1 MIFLKNNTP
10 FSYMKI
16 IKLSLFF
23 IIAFFINLFSTVSIS
38 HEIKPSI
45 ADFTYD
51 ENFLNIKIRLNAEL
65 ILSNIDASKISNTNS
80 SSLSD
85 IYDKLRVLNTIELEN
100 LFKSS
105 WQEISTN
112 IDIKINNE
120 TKKINLINI
129 EVEDIK
135 NFEISRDTHIY
146 LQVLLNNNSEYF
158 TFSWI
163 KKYGPIILRENSNH
177 KLEDELFTEYLQSGI
192 ESNQFSFNEKNFKNR
207 LNSFIKFFVLGVQHI
222 IPKGLDHI
230 LFIFGLFLF
239 SSSLKKLITQ
249 ITIFTIAHSIT
260 LIFVSLSLMKIN
272 PQIVEPIIALSIVYV
287 GIENIFKNYVKE
299 YLRYVV
305 ILFFGLLHGLGF
317 ALVLSDIGYRSTDLF
332 INLIS
337 FNIGI
342 EVAQIS
348 IVLVLFLLVALNFA
362 KNKNYRMF
370 FQVPSSILI
379 SSIGLYWFFER
390 INFF

>member
-1 MIFLKNNTP
+1 
-10 FSYMKI
+10 MKI

-85 IYDKLRVLNTIELEN
+85 IYDKLRILNKIELEE

-105 WQEISTN
+105 WQKISTN

-192 ESNQFSFNEKNFKNR
+192 ESDQFSFNEKNFKNR

-272 PQIVEPIIALSIVYV
+272 PQIVEPIIALSIVYI
-287 GIENIFKNYVKE
+287 GLENIFKKYIKE

-317 ALVLSDIGYRSTDLF
+317 ALVLSNIGYRSSDLL
-332 INLIS
+332 INLLS
-337 FNIGI
+337 FNLGI

-348 IVLVLFLLVALNFA
+348 IVLVLYLLVALNFA
-362 KNKNYRMF
+362 KNKNYRIF

-390 INFF
+390 INFI

>member
-1 MIFLKNNTP
+1 
-10 FSYMKI
+10 MKI

-192 ESNQFSFNEKNFKNR
+192 ESNQFSFNEKNFKNT
-207 LNSFIKFFVLGVQHI
+207 LNSFINFFVLGVEHI

-348 IVLVLFLLVALNFA
+348 IVLVLYLLVALNFA

>member
-1 MIFLKNNTP
+1 
-10 FSYMKI
+10 MKI

-23 IIAFFINLFSTVSIS
+23 IIAIFINLFSTVSIS

-85 IYDKLRVLNTIELEN
+85 IYDKLRILNKIELEN

-287 GIENIFKNYVKE
+287 GVENIFKNYVKE

-332 INLIS
+332 INLVS

-348 IVLVLFLLVALNFA
+348 LVLVLYLIIALNFA
-362 KNKNYRMF
+362 KSKNYRIF

-379 SSIGLYWFFER
+379 SSIGLYWFLER
-390 INFF
+390 INFFN

>member
-1 MIFLKNNTP
+1 
-10 FSYMKI
+10 MKI

-23 IIAFFINLFSTVSIS
+23 IIAIFINLFSTVSIS

-85 IYDKLRVLNTIELEN
+85 IYDKLRILNKIELEE

-163 KKYGPIILRENSNH
+163 KKYGPIILRENNND

-192 ESNQFSFNEKNFKNR
+192 ESNQFSFNEKNFKNT
-207 LNSFIKFFVLGVQHI
+207 LNSFINFFVLGVEHI

-348 IVLVLFLLVALNFA
+348 LVLVLYLFIALNFA
-362 KNKNYRMF
+362 KSKNYRIF

>member
-1 MIFLKNNTP
+1 
-10 FSYMKI
+10 MKI

-85 IYDKLRVLNTIELEN
+85 IYDKLRILDKIELEE

-120 TKKINLINI
+120 TKKINFINI

-192 ESNQFSFNEKNFKNR
+192 ESDQFSFNEKNFKNR

-348 IVLVLFLLVALNFA
+348 IVLVLYLLVALNFA

>member
-1 MIFLKNNTP
+1 
-10 FSYMKI
+10 MKI
-16 IKLSLFF
+16 IKLYLFLILIVF
-23 IIAFFINLFSTVSIS
+23 LNIFSKSSIS

-45 ADFTYD
+45 ADFFYD
-51 ENFLNIKIRLNAEL
+51 ENYLNFKIRLNAEL
-65 ILSNIDASKISNTNS
+65 ILSDIDASNVSNTDS
-80 SSLSD
+80 SSLSE
-85 IYDKLRVLNTIELEN
+85 IYDEFRILNNKDLEQIFLNSWNQISSNIE
-100 LFKSS
+100 
-105 WQEISTN
+105 
-112 IDIKINNE
+112 IKINNVSKQ
-120 TKKINLINI
+120 TNLIKI
-129 EVEDIK
+129 EVEDIQ
-135 NFEISRDTHIY
+135 NFEISRDSHVY
-146 LQVLLNNNSEYF
+146 FRVLLDKNSEQF

-163 KKYGPIILRENSNH
+163 KKYGPIILRENNNN
-177 KLEDELFTEYLQSGI
+177 KLEDELFTEYLQSGKV
-192 ESNQFSFNEKNFKNR
+192 SNQFSFNENNFEKK
-207 LNSFIKFFVLGVQHI
+207 LDSFIKFFILGVQHI

-260 LIFVSLSLMKIN
+260 LIFVSLSVMKIN
-272 PQIVEPIIALSIVYV
+272 PQIVEPIIALTIVYV
-287 GIENIFKNYVKE
+287 GLENIFKNYIKE
-299 YLRYVV
+299 YFRYIV

-332 INLIS
+332 INLFS

-348 IVLVLFLLVALNFA
+348 IVLVLYILIALNFA
-362 KNKNYRMF
+362 KNKNYSMF

-390 INFF
+390 INLF

>member
-1 MIFLKNNTP
+1 
-10 FSYMKI
+10 MKI

-23 IIAFFINLFSTVSIS
+23 IIAIFINLFSTVSIS

-85 IYDKLRVLNTIELEN
+85 IYDKLRILNKIELEE

-348 IVLVLFLLVALNFA
+348 IVLVLYLLVALNFA

>member
-1 MIFLKNNTP
+1 
-10 FSYMKI
+10 MKI

-85 IYDKLRVLNTIELEN
+85 IYDKLRILNTIELEE

-348 IVLVLFLLVALNFA
+348 IVLVLYLLVALNFA

>member
-1 MIFLKNNTP
+1 
-10 FSYMKI
+10 MKI

-23 IIAFFINLFSTVSIS
+23 IIAIFINLFSTVSIS

-105 WQEISTN
+105 WQEISTK

-192 ESNQFSFNEKNFKNR
+192 ESNQFSFNEKNFKNT
-207 LNSFIKFFVLGVQHI
+207 LNSFINFFVLGVEHI

-260 LIFVSLSLMKIN
+260 LVFVSLSLMKIN

-348 IVLVLFLLVALNFA
+348 IVLVLYLLVALNFA

>member
-1 MIFLKNNTP
+1 
-10 FSYMKI
+10 MKI

-65 ILSNIDASKISNTNS
+65 ILSNIDASQISNTNS

-85 IYDKLRVLNTIELEN
+85 IYDKLRILNKIELEE

-348 IVLVLFLLVALNFA
+348 IVLVLYLLVALNFA

>member
-1 MIFLKNNTP
+1 M
-10 FSYMKI
+10 FSYIKI
-16 IKLSLFF
+16 IKLYLFL
-23 IIAFFINLFSTVSIS
+23 ILICLLNLFSTSSIS

-51 ENFLNIKIRLNAEL
+51 ESNLNFKIRLNAEL
-65 ILSNIDASKISNTNS
+65 ILSNIDASTVSNTDS
-80 SSLSD
+80 SSLSE
-85 IYDKLRVLNTIELEN
+85 IYDKFRILSKKDLEEMFQN
-100 LFKSS
+100 S
-105 WQEISTN
+105 WSEISSN

-120 TKKINLINI
+120 TKKINLIKT

-135 NFEISRDTHIY
+135 NFEISRDTHVY
-146 LQVLLNNNSEYF
+146 FRVLLDENSEQF
-158 TFSWI
+158 TFRWVN
-163 KKYGPIILRENSNH
+163 KYGPIILRENNNN
-177 KLEDELFTEYLQSGI
+177 KLEEELVTEYLQSGI
-192 ESNQFSFNEKNFKNR
+192 ESSQFSFKENNFSKTF
-207 LNSFIKFFVLGVQHI
+207 NSFAKFFVLGIQHI

-239 SSSLKKLITQ
+239 SSSLKKLISQ

-260 LIFVSLSLMKIN
+260 LIFVSLSLMRIN
-272 PQIVEPIIALSIVYV
+272 PQIVEPIIALSIVYI
-287 GIENIFKNYVKE
+287 GLENIFKKYIKE

-317 ALVLSDIGYRSTDLF
+317 ALVLSDIGYRSADLF

-337 FNIGI
+337 FNFGI

-348 IVLVLFLLVALNFA
+348 IVLVLYLLIALNFA
-362 KNKNYRMF
+362 KNKIYRIL
-370 FQVPSSILI
+370 FQVPFSILI

-390 INFF
+390 INFI

>member
-1 MIFLKNNTP
+1 
-10 FSYMKI
+10 MKI

-85 IYDKLRVLNTIELEN
+85 IYDKLRILDKIELEE

-348 IVLVLFLLVALNFA
+348 IVLVLYLLVALNFA

>member
-1 MIFLKNNTP
+1 MC
-10 FSYMKI
+10 SYIKI
-16 IKLSLFF
+16 IKLYLFL
-23 IIAFFINLFSTVSIS
+23 ILVFFLNLFSTSSVS

-45 ADFTYD
+45 ADFTHD
-51 ENFLNIKIRLNAEL
+51 ETYLKFKIRLNAEL
-65 ILSNIDASKISNTNS
+65 ILSNIDASTVSNTDS
-80 SSLSD
+80 SSLSE
-85 IYDKLRVLNTIELEN
+85 IYDKFRILSKKDLEEMFQN
-100 LFKSS
+100 S
-105 WQEISTN
+105 WSEISSN

-120 TKKINLINI
+120 TKKINLIKT

-135 NFEISRDTHIY
+135 NFEISRDTHVY
-146 LQVLLNNNSEYF
+146 FRVLLDENSEQF
-158 TFSWI
+158 TFRWV
-163 KKYGPIILRENSNH
+163 KNYGPIILRENNNN
-177 KLEDELFTEYLQSGI
+177 KLEDELVTEYLQSGI
-192 ESNQFSFNEKNFKNR
+192 ESSQFSFKENNFSKTF
-207 LNSFIKFFVLGVQHI
+207 NSFAKFFVLGIQHI

-239 SSSLKKLITQ
+239 SSSLKKLISQ

-260 LIFVSLSLMKIN
+260 LIFVSLSLMRIN
-272 PQIVEPIIALSIVYV
+272 PQIVEPIIALTIVYV
-287 GIENIFKNYVKE
+287 GVENIFKNYLKE

-317 ALVLSDIGYRSTDLF
+317 ALVLNDIGYRSTDLL

-342 EVAQIS
+342 EVAQIL
-348 IVLVLFLLVALNFA
+348 IILVLYLLIALKFG
-362 KNKNYRMF
+362 KNKNYRIY

-379 SSIGLYWFFER
+379 SSIGLYWFFDR

>member
-1 MIFLKNNTP
+1 
-10 FSYMKI
+10 MKI

-23 IIAFFINLFSTVSIS
+23 IIAIFINLFSTVSIS

-85 IYDKLRVLNTIELEN
+85 IYDKLRILNKIELEE

-272 PQIVEPIIALSIVYV
+272 PQIVEPIIALSIVYL

-348 IVLVLFLLVALNFA
+348 IVLVLYLLVALNFA

>member
-1 MIFLKNNTP
+1 
-10 FSYMKI
+10 MKI

-51 ENFLNIKIRLNAEL
+51 ENYLNIKIRLNAEL

-85 IYDKLRVLNTIELEN
+85 IYDKLRILDKIELEE

-129 EVEDIK
+129 EVKDIK

-192 ESNQFSFNEKNFKNR
+192 ESDQFSFNEKNFKNR

-348 IVLVLFLLVALNFA
+348 IVLVLYLLVASNFA

>member
-1 MIFLKNNTP
+1 
-10 FSYMKI
+10 MKI

-23 IIAFFINLFSTVSIS
+23 IIAIFINLFSTVSIS

-85 IYDKLRVLNTIELEN
+85 IYDKLRILNKIELEE

-207 LNSFIKFFVLGVQHI
+207 LNSFIKFFILGVQHI

-348 IVLVLFLLVALNFA
+348 IVLVLYLLVALNFA

>member
-1 MIFLKNNTP
+1 
-10 FSYMKI
+10 MKI

-23 IIAFFINLFSTVSIS
+23 IIAIFINLFSTVSIS

-85 IYDKLRVLNTIELEN
+85 IYDKLRILNKIELEE

-192 ESNQFSFNEKNFKNR
+192 ESNQFSFNEINFKNR

-260 LIFVSLSLMKIN
+260 LVFVSLSSMKIN

-348 IVLVLFLLVALNFA
+348 IVLVLYLLVASNFA

>member
-1 MIFLKNNTP
+1 
-10 FSYMKI
+10 MKI

-85 IYDKLRVLNTIELEN
+85 IYDKLRILNKIELEE

-348 IVLVLFLLVALNFA
+348 IVLVLYLLVALNFA

>member
-1 MIFLKNNTP
+1 M
-10 FSYMKI
+10 FSYIKI
-16 IKLSLFF
+16 IKLYLFL
-23 IIAFFINLFSTVSIS
+23 ILVFFLNLFSTSSIS

-51 ENFLNIKIRLNAEL
+51 ENYLNFKIRLNAEL
-65 ILSNIDASKISNTNS
+65 ILSNIDASTVSNTDS
-80 SSLSD
+80 SSLSE
-85 IYDKLRVLNTIELEN
+85 IYDKFRILSKKELEQIFQN
-100 LFKSS
+100 S
-105 WQEISTN
+105 WSEISSN

-120 TKKINLINI
+120 TKKINLIKT

-135 NFEISRDTHIY
+135 NFEISRDTHVY
-146 LQVLLNNNSEYF
+146 FRVLLDKNSEQF
-158 TFSWI
+158 TFRWV
-163 KKYGPIILRENSNH
+163 KNYGPIILRENNNN
-177 KLEDELFTEYLQSGI
+177 KLEDELVTEYLQSGI
-192 ESNQFSFNEKNFKNR
+192 ESSQFSFKENNFSKTF
-207 LNSFIKFFVLGVQHI
+207 NSFAKFFVLGIQHI

-239 SSSLKKLITQ
+239 SSSLKKLISQ

-260 LIFVSLSLMKIN
+260 LIFVSLSLMRIN
-272 PQIVEPIIALSIVYV
+272 PQIVEPIIALSIVYI
-287 GIENIFKNYVKE
+287 GLENIFKKYIKE

-317 ALVLSDIGYRSTDLF
+317 ALVLSDIGYKSSDLF
-332 INLIS
+332 VNLIS
-337 FNIGI
+337 FNLGI

-348 IVLVLFLLVALNFA
+348 IVLVLYLLIALNFA
-362 KNKNYRMF
+362 KNKNYRIF

-390 INFF
+390 INFI